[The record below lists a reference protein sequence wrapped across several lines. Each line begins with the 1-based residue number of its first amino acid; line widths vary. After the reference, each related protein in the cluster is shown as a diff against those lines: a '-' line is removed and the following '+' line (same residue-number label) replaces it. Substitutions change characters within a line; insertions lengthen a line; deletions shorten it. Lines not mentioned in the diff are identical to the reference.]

1 MPNERPLTAQMAP
14 VQLSFFSGQRNRVRA
29 VAAML
34 TLSPVVFHL
43 TRPGQVPPV
52 AHVVGPAVV
61 RQYDE
66 GYYRLRLDS
75 LRAAFGYRKHFPPAF
90 ELPALLAL
98 SHYPELRNERIRF
111 QTVPKAMPLVAS
123 RPDPGNLF
131 RGRPEWVYNIF
142 ISEEAPETLRHDLLK
157 KFSFNAQ
164 VGILGH
170 ELAHTRHYQ
179 DKSAWQMLVT
189 GVRYLLSDAYRA
201 RFELDTDRDAIAH
214 GLGWQVHAYAL
225 HYRRNP
231 RLSRPE
237 IAAIDRY
244 YLPPA
249 AVLAH
254 MRQLSAK
261 KL

>member
-1 MPNERPLTAQMAP
+1 MAP
-14 VQLSFFSGQRNRVRA
+14 VQPSFLSGRRNQVRR
-29 VAAML
+29 VAAIL
-34 TLSPVVFHL
+34 VVSVIVFHL

-52 AHVVGPAVV
+52 ADFARPEVV

-75 LRAAFGYRKHFPPAF
+75 LRAAFGYHKHFPPSF

-111 QTVPKAMPLVAS
+111 QTVPKAEPLVAS

-131 RGRPEWVYNIF
+131 RGRPGWVYNIF
-142 ISEEAPETLRHDLLK
+142 ISEEAPETLEHNLLK
-157 KFSFNAQ
+157 NFSFNAQ

-170 ELAHTRHYQ
+170 ELAHTQHYQ

-201 RFELDTDRDAIAH
+201 RFELDTDRNAIAH
-214 GLGWQVHAYAL
+214 GLGWQVHAYSVR
-225 HYRRNP
+225 YRRNP
-231 RLSRPE
+231 RLSQPE

-254 MRQLSAK
+254 MRRHSLSGKQL
-261 KL
+261 